1 MLLRCF
7 MDDLHKRLE
16 EMNVFGKAI
25 VFFEV
30 EFVLSF
36 MLYLQE
42 LSVHSGTSVGYINN
56 LLSIPK
62 IFWIGVHRG

>member
-1 MLLRCF
+1 

-16 EMNVFGKAI
+16 EMHVFGKAI

-42 LSVHSGTSVGYINN
+42 LSVHSGTPVGYVNN

>member
-1 MLLRCF
+1 M
-7 MDDLHKRLE
+7 H
-16 EMNVFGKAI
+16 VFGKAI

-30 EFVLSF
+30 EFLLSF

-42 LSVHSGTSVGYINN
+42 LSVHSGTPVGYVNN

-62 IFWIGVHRG
+62 IFLIGVHRG